1 MNNIKVRTKL
11 VIVMVIALIALAL
24 CAVISNTSL
33 SGLGNNALDIIE
45 NDMRSSYDEQIKA
58 QVDNVIS
65 LCQSI
70 YNRYEKG
77 EYTLDEAEKLAADQ
91 IRDLRYGNNGY
102 FWVDTYDGTNVV
114 LLGNDTEGTNRM
126 DAVDTNGF
134 AYMQAI
140 INAGKQ
146 EDGGFTDYVF
156 PREGETEPS
165 PKRAYSK
172 AFEPFGWVLGTG
184 NYTDDIDEDVLGVKN
199 EFSSYESNSRM
210 AIIGIAVVM
219 EVILILVLTL
229 IIASIV
235 KPLKKSLTHINE
247 MAQGDF
253 SKEFEQDLLKRKDD
267 FGQLAD
273 SLEKMRSEMKE
284 LIGEVKSEALE
295 ITGMVQEIDTSL
307 QALDDQIENVSS
319 FYNGE
324 VGIHEFFAHEIVNRT
339 HEEEI
344 DQDVQDN
351 EKRFNLESLKESER
365 EQLREYGESIL
376 ATYKDLAEPEQ
387 YYPDREMVMNS
398 LDELLKNAQA
408 QQIDHEVTKSIEEE
422 LFR

>member
-1 MNNIKVRTKL
+1 M
-11 VIVMVIALIALAL
+11 
-24 CAVISNTSL
+24 
-33 SGLGNNALDIIE
+33 
-45 NDMRSSYDEQIKA
+45 
-58 QVDNVIS
+58 
-65 LCQSI
+65 
-70 YNRYEKG
+70 
-77 EYTLDEAEKLAADQ
+77 
-91 IRDLRYGNNGY
+91 
-102 FWVDTYDGTNVV
+102 
-114 LLGNDTEGTNRM
+114 
-126 DAVDTNGF
+126 
-134 AYMQAI
+134 
-140 INAGKQ
+140 
-146 EDGGFTDYVF
+146 
-156 PREGETEPS
+156 
-165 PKRAYSK
+165 
-172 AFEPFGWVLGTG
+172 
-184 NYTDDIDEDVLGVKN
+184 GVKN

-229 IIASIV
+229 ITASIV
-235 KPLKKSLTHINE
+235 KPLKKSLTHIDE
-247 MAQGDF
+247 IAQGDF

-295 ITGMVQEIDTSL
+295 ITGMVQEIDTSIR
-307 QALDDQIENVSS
+307 ALDDQIENVSS